1 MQDSEYDVIV
11 AGAGPAGVPAAL
23 AAARG
28 GARVLLLER
37 HPFGGGTWTAGCMT
51 LIFDCT
57 PQRGIMEELH
67 RAFEERG
74 GWKTMWGRGTLL
86 VNPEIVK
93 VVLDDVLAEAGVTVR
108 YHTMLQGAR
117 VEDGRIAGVSTASK
131 SGEEIWKA
139 NVFIDATGDG
149 DLGAFVGCG
158 YDTGRPEDGKMQ
170 PASMNAVIGGW
181 PDGIGNGEELSG
193 DVMATLDRLGFE
205 LSYRKT
211 RLFEIPGA
219 PGLRRCMWTH
229 LYGLDPTD
237 AGSLT
242 AAEIEGRR
250 QVHAAVECLRGSG
263 DPRFANLFVAW
274 TGPTVAIREGRRIHG
289 EYTLTIDD
297 LRAGRQF
304 DDGIVEVAFNV
315 DIHHVDP
322 SEGRHLEAEKT
333 PRYRVPY
340 RCLVAKDA
348 ENLLMA
354 GRCISGDFRAHGSYR
369 TTSDCVAMGEVAGSA
384 AAICVTEGTKPREV
398 DPGRV
403 ALLPLSE

>member
-1 MQDSEYDVIV
+1 MSNGEYDVIV

-37 HPFGGGTWTAGCMT
+37 HPFGGGTWTAGCMN

-57 PQRGIMEELH
+57 PQRGIMQELH
-67 RAFEERG
+67 RAFEAAG
-74 GWKTMWGRGTLL
+74 GWKTWLWNGTLV

-93 VVLDDVLAEAGVTVR
+93 LVLDDLLEAAGVTVR
-108 YHTMLQGAR
+108 YHTMLQGAC
-117 VEDGRIAGVSTASK
+117 VEDGRVVEVATASK
-131 SGEEIWKA
+131 SGQETWRG

-149 DLGAFVGCG
+149 DLGAFAGCG
-158 YDTGRPEDGKMQ
+158 YETGRPEDGGMQ
-170 PASMNAVIGGW
+170 PASMNAVVGGW
-181 PDGIGNGEELSG
+181 PDGIGDGEELAE
-193 DVMATLDRLGFE
+193 DVMETLDRLGFD

-229 LYGLDPTD
+229 LYGLDPAD

-250 QVHAAVECLRGSG
+250 QVHAAVACLRSSG
-263 DPRFANLFVAW
+263 DPRFASLFVAW
-274 TGPTVAIREGRRIHG
+274 TGPTLAIREGRRIHG
-289 EYTLTIDD
+289 QYTLTIDD
-297 LRAGRQF
+297 LRAGRRF
-304 DDGIVEVAFNV
+304 DDGVVEVAFNV

-322 SEGRHLEAEKT
+322 SEGRHLEGEKV
-333 PRYRVPY
+333 PRYHVPY
-340 RCLVAKDA
+340 RCLVARDVG
-348 ENLLMA
+348 NLLMA

-384 AAICVTEGTKPREV
+384 AAICVTEGTKPCEV

-403 ALLPLSE
+403 ALLF